1 MAREK
6 ILVVDDEQDILD
18 LVSYNL
24 KKEGYNVVAVT
35 SGEEAISAARSASPD
50 LVLLDLML
58 PGVDGLEVCKTLKY
72 DPQTNR
78 IPIIMITAKGE
89 ESDIITGLELG
100 ADDYIAKPFSPKVLI
115 ARVRAVLRR
124 KSPENK
130 TSDQEILRYADLMID
145 PGKHQVLFEEDNIN
159 LTVSEFRLLYS
170 LAKHP
175 GWVFTRHQIVE
186 LLRGD
191 DYPVTERSVDVQ
203 VVGLRKKLGH
213 GGAFIETVRGVGYRF
228 REL

>member
-130 TSDQEILRYADLMID
+130 TTDQEILRYSDLIID